1 MNDLQALTSLATELL
16 TEYGKVEQLEKDLK
30 AAKERV
36 RALEE
41 ERIPAV
47 MDEVGMETFTTADG
61 FKLTVGDKI
70 RCGELKRQEGLDWL
84 RANGHAGLIRCEVV
98 VPFGVGQD
106 EKARELV
113 QDLAG
118 KELAARQEAKVL
130 WNSLASTIGE
140 LMEKGED
147 VPLELLGA
155 YIQRTTKVE
164 APKAKKPKNA

>member
-1 MNDLQALTSLATELL
+1 MTDLQTLSTLAAELL
-16 TEYGKVEQLEKDLK
+16 TEHAKVESLELELK

-41 ERIPAV
+41 ERIPTA
-47 MDEVGMETFTTADG
+47 MDEVGMEAFITSEG

-84 RANGHAGLIRCEVV
+84 REHGHAGLIRCEVV

-106 EKARELV
+106 DTARELV
-113 QDLAG
+113 KELAG

-155 YIQRTTKVE
+155 HIQRTTKVV
-164 APKAKKPKNA
+164 PPKKPK